1 MAKKN
6 NNNKKKI
13 SPIKPPKS
21 RRGMENETNKIHKK
35 EKEEKIKAI
44 VIPEVGVAKKLVND
58 KKYRKNLFEG
68 IIAGATFGG
77 LF

>member
-21 RRGMENETNKIHKK
+21 RRGENETNKIHKK

>member
-1 MAKKN
+1 
-6 NNNKKKI
+6 
-13 SPIKPPKS
+13 
-21 RRGMENETNKIHKK
+21 MENETNKIHKK